1 VRLIRTFYI
10 SLFLTSIAIFPAFA
24 GPPVRKIVI
33 VSASYG
39 AGHNSSAKSIELQMK
54 KEFPG
59 AQVTIL
65 QTEDYMRFG
74 YGEKSK
80 EAFDKLYQKNP
91 ELYDKVFQMTMW
103 SARNKKSAADIPQ
116 VVFKR
121 SELLRDLIKE
131 QPDLVYSTH
140 HISTSML
147 IKLREE
153 GAIGPENFKIGW
165 VDTDFV
171 HEPFFYLN
179 SLGIEKTFMAHP
191 FLTEA
196 RIAIGIP
203 KGKMATTGLPISP
216 VVFENFTP
224 EDRMKFLAG
233 ALETPNRSVKFVRLP
248 NGQKSTH
255 LIEASGLPI
264 ETAEEWSWVNGKM
277 HSPSDHPIHL
287 DPEAFMVTIA
297 SGGAGLGDYP
307 VIADSIIQ
315 EARKNGKTKIQI
327 VAVCGANE
335 KNYTGMIEY
344 YTKAAAAGKME
355 GVTFAVAHGVD
366 NSKLM
371 RLVRSSDVF
380 VGKSGS
386 QSPIEAAIMGV
397 KSILLDVLGGQE
409 HHTASFFGDAD
420 MAVIVGKK
428 KQGTVG
434 KVMFELLNDPVKI
447 EKMEK
452 AQAITRKAYN
462 MDPIRE
468 FAQEAFEELDRV
480 GKVPLTASR
489 KGRTFNA
496 LSESCR
502 SLISPIPN

>member
-1 VRLIRTFYI
+1 MRLIQIFIPSLLAI
-10 SLFLTSIAIFPAFA
+10 SVAIGSAFA
-24 GPPVRKIVI
+24 DPPVRKIVI
-33 VSASYG
+33 VSATYG

-65 QTEDYMRFG
+65 HTENYMRFG
-74 YGEKSK
+74 LGERSK
-80 EAFDKLYQKNP
+80 DAFDKLYQKNP
-91 ELYDKVFQMTMW
+91 EIYDQVFQMTMW
-103 SARNKKSAADIPQ
+103 SARNKTSAADIPQ
-116 VVFKR
+116 VIFKR
-121 SELLRDLIKE
+121 SELLRDLIAE
-131 QPDLVYSTH
+131 QPDLVFSTH

-153 GAIGPENFKIGW
+153 GAISPENFKIGW

-171 HEPFFYLN
+171 HEPFFFLN
-179 SLGIEKTFMAHP
+179 SFGVEKTFMAHP

-196 RIAIGIP
+196 RVALGVPDP
-203 KGKMATTGLPISP
+203 KLATTGLPISP
-216 VVFENFTP
+216 VVFENFTQ
-224 EDRMKFLAG
+224 EDRVKFLSD
-233 ALETPNRSVKFVRLP
+233 ALRTPNRTYKFVRLP
-248 NGQKSTH
+248 NGKKSTH
-255 LIEASGLPI
+255 PIEMSGLPI
-264 ETAEEWSWVNGKM
+264 ETAEEWPWVNGKL
-277 HSPSDHPIHL
+277 HSPDYHPITL

-307 VIADSIIQ
+307 TIADSVIQ

-335 KNYTGMIEY
+335 KNYAGMINY
-344 YTKAAAAGKME
+344 YEKAAAAGKME
-355 GVTFAVAHGVD
+355 GVTLAVAHGVD
-366 NSKLM
+366 NTKLM

-409 HHTASFFGDAD
+409 HHTASFFRDAD
-420 MAVIVGKK
+420 MAVVVGKK
-428 KQGTVG
+428 EQATVG
-434 KVMFELLNDPVKI
+434 KVMFDLLNDPVRI

-452 AQAITRKAYN
+452 AQAITRKSYD

-468 FAQEAFEELDRV
+468 FAQESFEELDRV
-480 GKVPLTASR
+480 GKVPLTVGQR
-489 KGRTFNA
+489 GRPFNA
-496 LSESCR
+496 LLLSCEKLMSR
-502 SLISPIPN
+502 GSN